1 MKEPRSITG
10 TILNVFTE
18 RICHSINY
26 LSIESP
32 NNPLWD
38 VPMKMYLRVE
48 QNPLEVD
55 SIVLEAKKNNVRYPG
70 TNTVK
75 VYQGVLSRVYIILYY
90 RHRDDELYKNIVFPM
105 LIKNMGF
112 FSQNHLKTINN
123 EIDNLLKQE
132 EMIDDRK
139 KQTSNFTIPK
149 LNRGELDELFDEY
162 NKEKL
167 FRQFVAFYEEELH
180 PDNVM
185 LDCAELWFVAKDF
198 IRKLWHSQHPE
209 SYIERIQHQLAI
221 DDNIKVYEPE
231 LVIIC
236 MYIIMRA
243 INGNHFAKTI
253 EKIEGYENRQTD
265 FHYLS
270 KTIHLVKHWINEVHP
285 YDGDYDYLSEQNE
298 VESSINDENNT
309 ISSKSIATAELE
321 QRNRKLEEDNKKLKQ
336 QIEELTKNNYK
347 NETNSDREEINA
359 LKEEDSQISGA
370 TISSK
375 DAAIL
380 TITACYYGG
389 RWKNRKNLYPILT
402 NLFHIGEALAKR
414 RLGERIKQEDA
425 DNVAKCFDQTSPKIA
440 NIIRNMPDV
449 LKQIK
454 N

>member
-48 QNPLEVD
+48 QDPLEVD

-185 LDCAELWFVAKDF
+185 LDCAELWYVAKDF

-236 MYIIMRA
+236 IYIIMRA

-309 ISSKSIATAELE
+309 ISSKSIATAELK
-321 QRNRKLEEDNKKLKQ
+321 QRIDELEAENAQLK
-336 QIEELTKNNYK
+336 EK
-347 NETNSDREEINA
+347 NETLETKNQQLKDASPVQFDNEQLGDEITR
-359 LKEEDSQISGA
+359 LKQEKEEMIIELIMPIFYNNVQDVRDFLQKINGRPNTEITDTVFNLVKARKISDKSKGRPLWMILHAAKLYSA
-370 TISSK
+370 TEQNWN
-375 DAAIL
+375 AAIR
-380 TITACYYGG
+380 TH
-389 RWKNRKNLYPILT
+389 P
-402 NLFHIGEALAKR
+402 
-414 RLGERIKQEDA
+414 
-425 DNVAKCFDQTSPKIA
+425 
-440 NIIRNMPDV
+440 
-449 LKQIK
+449 
-454 N
+454 

>member
-48 QNPLEVD
+48 QDPLEVD

-75 VYQGVLSRVYIILYY
+75 VYQGVLSKVYIILYY
-90 RHRDDELYKNIVFPM
+90 RHRDDELYKNIVFPI
-105 LIKNMGF
+105 LIKNMGI
-112 FSQNHLKTINN
+112 FSQNYLKKIND

-139 KQTSNFTIPK
+139 KQTPKFTIPK

-167 FRQFVAFYEEELH
+167 FREFVAFYDEQLQ
-180 PDNVM
+180 PDNVIH
-185 LDCAELWFVAKDF
+185 DCAKLWYVAKDY
-198 IRKLWHSQHPE
+198 IRKLWHSPNPE
-209 SYIERIQHQLAI
+209 SYIERILRQLEY
-221 DDNIKVYEPE
+221 DENTDFCDPQF
-231 LVIIC
+231 VIIC
-236 MYIIMRA
+236 MYIIMHT
-243 INGNHFAKTI
+243 INGNHFVKTI

-298 VESSINDENNT
+298 VESSINDEDNT
-309 ISSKSIATAELE
+309 ISSKSIATAELAQRIDELEAENAQLKEKNEILEAKNQQLKDAPPVQSENE
-321 QRNRKLEEDNKKLKQ
+321 QLRDEIERLKQEKEEMIIELLKPIFYKSEEDVKEFLKK
-336 QIEELTKNNYK
+336 IDN
-347 NETNSDREEINA
+347 NSDSVIADVVCEMIKERKISERSKGRVLWRILHAAKYYSSSESNWNTA
-359 LKEEDSQISGA
+359 LRSH
-370 TISSK
+370 
-375 DAAIL
+375 
-380 TITACYYGG
+380 
-389 RWKNRKNLYPILT
+389 P
-402 NLFHIGEALAKR
+402 
-414 RLGERIKQEDA
+414 
-425 DNVAKCFDQTSPKIA
+425 
-440 NIIRNMPDV
+440 
-449 LKQIK
+449 
-454 N
+454 

>member
-48 QNPLEVD
+48 QDPLEVD

-185 LDCAELWFVAKDF
+185 LDCAELWYVAKDF

-285 YDGDYDYLSEQNE
+285 DDGDYDYLSEQNE

-309 ISSKSIATAELE
+309 ISSKSIATAELK
-321 QRNRKLEEDNKKLKQ
+321 QRIDELEAENAQLK
-336 QIEELTKNNYK
+336 EK
-347 NETNSDREEINA
+347 NETLEKKNQQLKDASPVQSDNEQLGDEITR
-359 LKEEDSQISGA
+359 LKQEKEEMIIELIMPIFYNNVQDVRDFLQKINGRPNTEITDTVFNLVKARKISDKSKGRPLWMILHAAKLYSA
-370 TISSK
+370 TEQNWN
-375 DAAIL
+375 AAIR
-380 TITACYYGG
+380 TH
-389 RWKNRKNLYPILT
+389 P
-402 NLFHIGEALAKR
+402 
-414 RLGERIKQEDA
+414 
-425 DNVAKCFDQTSPKIA
+425 
-440 NIIRNMPDV
+440 
-449 LKQIK
+449 
-454 N
+454 

>member
-185 LDCAELWFVAKDF
+185 LDCAELWYVAKDF

-243 INGNHFAKTI
+243 LNGNHFAKTI

-270 KTIHLVKHWINEVHP
+270 KTIHLVKHWINEVQP

-309 ISSKSIATAELE
+309 ISSKSIATAELK
-321 QRNRKLEEDNKKLKQ
+321 QRIDELEAENAQLK
-336 QIEELTKNNYK
+336 EK
-347 NETNSDREEINA
+347 NETLETKNQQLKDASPVQSDNEQLGDEITR
-359 LKEEDSQISGA
+359 LKQEKEEMIIELIMPIFYNNVQDVRDFLQKINGRPNTEITDTVFNLVKARKISDKSKGRPLWMILHAAKLYSA
-370 TISSK
+370 TEQNWN
-375 DAAIL
+375 AAIR
-380 TITACYYGG
+380 TH
-389 RWKNRKNLYPILT
+389 P
-402 NLFHIGEALAKR
+402 
-414 RLGERIKQEDA
+414 
-425 DNVAKCFDQTSPKIA
+425 
-440 NIIRNMPDV
+440 
-449 LKQIK
+449 
-454 N
+454 